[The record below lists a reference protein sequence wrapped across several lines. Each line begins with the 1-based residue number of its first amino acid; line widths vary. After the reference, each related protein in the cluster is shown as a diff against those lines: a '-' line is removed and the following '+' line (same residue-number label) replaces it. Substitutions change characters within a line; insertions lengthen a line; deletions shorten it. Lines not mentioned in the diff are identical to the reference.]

1 MTTQD
6 SLSQDSKTLMIVC
19 ASPIM
24 NNSEE
29 TYCSLNFASRVRMVE
44 LGQVKKNVGAGVAAA
59 PAGKAPG
66 VGGVVKKVASSGGMA
81 R

>member
-1 MTTQD
+1 
-6 SLSQDSKTLMIVC
+6 MIVC

-44 LGQVKKNVGAGVAAA
+44 LGSVKKNVGAAA
-59 PAGKAPG
+59 PATGKPAPSA
-66 VGGVVKKVASSGGMA
+66 GGAVKKVGTSGGSRA
-81 R
+81 

>member
-1 MTTQD
+1 
-6 SLSQDSKTLMIVC
+6 MIVC

-29 TYCSLNFASRVRMVE
+29 TYCSLNFAGRVRTVE
-44 LGQVKKNVGAGVAAA
+44 LGTVKKNVGPAA
-59 PAGKAPG
+59 PAAGKAPTA
-66 VGGVVKKVASSGGMA
+66 GGSVKKAVTGGMS